1 MKKILLLFT
10 GFLLL
15 ISGILLYHYFIYENN
30 TQYGYKNIHTNK
42 IQTQYI
48 KSEIDSLSRIDFNKK
63 CTLDSIPTDLSYWYK
78 SSWKDAET
86 NKEYV
91 SWIYINNYKTYKL
104 TLITNNIDTLF
115 ILETRILYNIK

>member
-15 ISGILLYHYFIYENN
+15 ISGILLYQYFIYENN

-63 CTLDSIPTDLSYWYK
+63 CAVDSIPTDLSYWYK

>member
-63 CTLDSIPTDLSYWYK
+63 CILDSIPTDLSYWYK